1 MTILSR
7 RNAAKLILAGAG
19 LAAAP
24 RAFAQAYPSKSVRII
39 VPFPPGQA
47 NDIFCR
53 LLADKASEG
62 RFRAN
67 RVVTENRPGAGG
79 TIGMQAVA
87 RAAPDGYTLG
97 FGSLASLAINPAIMR
112 NMPYDAERDF
122 APVIRVFQAPLV
134 LLVPKDG
141 PRDVAE
147 LIRKLKAGGMNFGSS
162 GPGSTQHMGSELFL
176 QGIGAS
182 ATHVPYRGAGPMLTD
197 LMAGSLGFA
206 MESTASAIPLVRD
219 GGLRALA
226 VTDTARRPQLPD
238 VPTLAEATGLRD
250 STTYGSGGIVAPAGT
265 PPAVIEALYEAFGEA
280 MRDPTVRARF
290 EEQATTPLAEGPQA
304 FSAFLKAE
312 QAKWKGVAERGKIVI
327 E

>member
-1 MTILSR
+1 MTTLSR
-7 RNAAKLILAGAG
+7 RGAAKLLLAAAG
-19 LAAAP
+19 IAAAP
-24 RAFAQAYPSKSVRII
+24 RAFAQAWPSRPVRIV

-53 LLADKASEG
+53 LLADKASEN

-122 APVIRVFQAPLV
+122 APVIRVFQAPLL
-134 LLVPKDG
+134 LLVSKDG

-147 LIRKLKAGGMNFGSS
+147 LVRRLRAGGMNYGSS

-176 QGIGAS
+176 QGIGAQ
-182 ATHVPYRGAGPMLTD
+182 AQHIPYRGSGPVMTD
-197 LMAGSLGFA
+197 LMAGSLGFV

-219 GGLRALA
+219 GQVRALA
-226 VTDTARRPQLPD
+226 VTDTARRPQLPE
-238 VPTLAEATGLRD
+238 VPTLEEATGLTD
-250 STTYGSGGIVAPAGT
+250 VTTLGSGGIVAPAST
-265 PPAVIEALYEAFGEA
+265 PPAVIETLHEAFGEA
-280 MRDPTVRARF
+280 MRDPAIRARF
-290 EEQATTPLAEGPQA
+290 EEQATTPLAEGPA
-304 FSAFLKAE
+304 GFAAFLRAE
-312 QAKWKGVAERGKIVI
+312 QSKWKRVAERGKIVI